1 MTKKILSVLVLMGA
15 GQLFAQDN
23 LINALA
29 NNQGKDVQKYY
40 QIKPI
45 FALGVTDVKDQGH
58 SGTCWSYTGAS
69 FLESEMMKKK
79 KQPVDLSEIYT
90 ARKVYLEKAINYLR
104 MHGALT
110 WGDGGELHDI
120 INIYRKYGAVP
131 QSVYTGLI
139 NGATV
144 NNFNE
149 MQKDLEGYLKGI
161 VESEKVPAD
170 WKQIFEQKMD
180 TYLGAVPKTFL
191 YNGKMYD
198 PKSFAKEVVG
208 LEDEKYIEMLS
219 VEHKPKYQNTLM
231 AVPDNWSYDYAFNVN
246 MEDLIRTIDYAL
258 KKGYTVG
265 WEADVSEK
273 FFSWQNGLAIVPEKD
288 FESLSPAEQENYYHT
303 YWKEKTITPQL
314 RQEAFDNYQTLDD
327 HSMHIVGLAKDQ
339 TGKEYYIVK
348 NSWGTENDNK
358 GYLYAS
364 KDYVRYKTIA
374 ILVNQKGAPKDLVKK
389 FKKAPYTS
397 L

>member
-170 WKQIFEQKMD
+170 WKEVFEQKLD

-231 AVPDNWSYDYAFNVN
+231 AVPDNWSYDYAFNVS
-246 MEDLIRTIDYAL
+246 MEDIVRTIDYAL
-258 KKGYTVG
+258 SKGYTVA
-265 WEADVSEK
+265 WAADVSEK
-273 FFSWQNGLAIVPEKD
+273 YFSWKNGLALVPEKD
-288 FESLSPAEQENYYHT
+288 YKDLTEAEQKDYFHV
-303 YWKEKTITPQL
+303 YWNEKEITPAL
-314 RQEAFDNYQTLDD
+314 RQQGFDNYETTDD
-327 HSMHIVGLAKDQ
+327 HAMHIVGLAKDQ
-339 TGKEYYIVK
+339 KGREYYIVK
-348 NSWGTENDNK
+348 NSWGADNDNK
-358 GYLYAS
+358 GYLYVS
-364 KDYVRYKTIA
+364 KNYVRYKTMS
-374 ILVNQKGAPKDLVKK
+374 ILVNQKGTPKDLLKK
-389 FKKAPYTS
+389 YKKAGYVS
-397 L
+397 

>member
-120 INIYRKYGAVP
+120 VNIYRKYGAVP

-170 WKQIFEQKMD
+170 WKEVFEQKLD

-231 AVPDNWSYDYAFNVN
+231 AVPDNWSYDYAFNVS
-246 MEDLIRTIDYAL
+246 MEDIVRTIDYAL
-258 KKGYTVG
+258 SKGYTVA
-265 WEADVSEK
+265 WAADVSEK
-273 FFSWQNGLAIVPEKD
+273 YFSWKNGLALVPEKD
-288 FESLSPAEQENYYHT
+288 YKDLTEAEQKDYFHV
-303 YWKEKTITPQL
+303 YWNEKEITPAL
-314 RQEAFDNYQTLDD
+314 RQQGFDNYETTDD
-327 HSMHIVGLAKDQ
+327 HAMHIVGLAKDQ
-339 TGKEYYIVK
+339 KGREYYIVK
-348 NSWGTENDNK
+348 NSWGTDNDNK
-358 GYLYAS
+358 GYLYVS
-364 KDYVRYKTIA
+364 KNYVRYKTMS
-374 ILVNQKGAPKDLVKK
+374 ILVNQKGIPKDLVKK
-389 FKKAPYTS
+389 YKKAGYVS
-397 L
+397 

>member
-131 QSVYTGLI
+131 QSIYTGLI

-170 WKQIFEQKMD
+170 WKEVFEQKMD